1 MVLIYIS
8 LMASDVQHLFVCS
21 FAICMPSSVTCHF
34 MPFANFLVGLFS
46 FVSFSL
52 YCYRLLRVLYVFRYV
67 SFVRFMIY
75 RYFFQI
81 YNMLFVFYR
90 VFHRTKV
97 LNFDGV
103 VY

>member
-1 MVLIYIS
+1 MYS
-8 LMASDVQHLFVCS
+8 
-21 FAICMPSSVTCHF
+21 
-34 MPFANFLVGLFS
+34 
-46 FVSFSL
+46 
-52 YCYRLLRVLYVFRYV
+52 RYV

-81 YNMLFVFYR
+81 YNMFVFYR

-97 LNFDGV
+97 LNFDGL